1 MAGIQLSVEE
11 FTVPVATLRD
21 TKPGY
26 CVVGAQTAAAIRQ
39 KDKTR
44 LFMPSLSR
52 QCLRLRDNVGGTPSF
67 HARESLGQRKDCVF
81 PRRDSGKSIF
91 RHAKDAI
98 EQEIL
103 HQADGE
109 EWA

>member
-1 MAGIQLSVEE
+1 M
-11 FTVPVATLRD
+11 
-21 TKPGY
+21 
-26 CVVGAQTAAAIRQ
+26 RQ

-52 QCLRLRDNVGGTPSF
+52 QCLRLGDNVGGTPLF
-67 HARESLGQRKDCVF
+67 PLESLGQRSCVF

-103 HQADGE
+103 HQADSE